1 MRSFAACIAVLFA
14 LTFAQPSAA
23 QRAEN
28 RSGEFDYYALV
39 LNWSPSYCA
48 DRGGGRG
55 QGRQGEPQC
64 SGDRP
69 YSFILHGLWPQYNR
83 GWPQDCR
90 TQERPWVPEDLIRQM
105 LDVMPSKRLIIHE
118 YRKHGTC
125 SGLSPADYFR
135 VARQLFEQIKI
146 PPRFQNPEGYLT
158 LSPAEVESEFLT
170 ANRQLKPDMISIACK
185 GRNLGDLRI
194 CFGRDLQLQ
203 SCGVNET
210 QQKLCSSEKIVM
222 PPVRQGSASNSGHGD
237 DPNEANGEDRNQGQ
251 NDNDDQGEGQD

>member
-1 MRSFAACIAVLFA
+1 MRRFAAGIAALFA

-23 QRAEN
+23 QRAED
-28 RSGEFDYYALV
+28 RAGQFDYYALV

-48 DRGGGRG
+48 DQGRR
-55 QGRQGEPQC
+55 RQGEPQC

-69 YSFILHGLWPQYNR
+69 YSFILHGLWPQYHR

-90 TQERPWVPEDLIRQM
+90 TKERPWVPEDLIRRM

-125 SGLSPADYFR
+125 SGLNPNEYFQL
-135 VARQLFEQIKI
+135 ARQLYDQIKI
-146 PPRFQNPEGYLT
+146 PPRFQNPERYLT

-170 ANRQLKPDMISIACK
+170 ANPQLKPDMISIACK

-194 CFGRDLQLQ
+194 CFGRDLALQ

-210 QQKLCSSEKIVM
+210 QQKLCSSGTIVM
-222 PPVRQGSASNSGHGD
+222 PPVRLGARGNGD
-237 DPNEANGEDRNQGQ
+237 DPNEERGEERYQHQNEDTDR
-251 NDNDDQGEGQD
+251 DESED

>member
-1 MRSFAACIAVLFA
+1 MRGIAAIVAALFA
-14 LTFAQPSAA
+14 LTFAEPSAA
-23 QRAEN
+23 QRSEGRA
-28 RSGEFDYYALV
+28 GEFDYYALV

-48 DRGGGRG
+48 G
-55 QGRQGEPQC
+55 QGRSRPGEPQC

-90 TQERPWVPEDLIRQM
+90 TQERPWVPEELIRQM

-125 SGLSPADYFR
+125 SGLSPNDYFR
-135 VARQLFEQIKI
+135 VARELYDQIKI
-146 PPRFQNPEGYLT
+146 PPRFQNPENYLT

-170 ANRQLKPDMISIACK
+170 VNPQLKPDMISIACK

-194 CFGRDLQLQ
+194 CFGRDLKLQ
-203 SCGVNET
+203 ACGVNET
-210 QQKLCSSEKIVM
+210 QQKLCASDKVVM
-222 PPVRQGSASNSGHGD
+222 PPVRQGARDGGGYRD
-237 DPNEANGEDRNQGQ
+237 DPNEAGGDDRNEDQNENENQGEDRN
-251 NDNDDQGEGQD
+251 